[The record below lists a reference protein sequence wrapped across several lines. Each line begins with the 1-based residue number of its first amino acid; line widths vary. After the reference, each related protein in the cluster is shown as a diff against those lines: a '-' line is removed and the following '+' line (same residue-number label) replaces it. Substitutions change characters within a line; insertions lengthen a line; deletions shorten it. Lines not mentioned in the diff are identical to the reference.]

1 MTQIGSEY
9 IERYPEWRES
19 LPGKD
24 LAWLTEMR
32 ADAFEHFA
40 ERGFP
45 TRRTEAWKYTNLAP
59 LAKGVFAPK
68 ASVAGKGLAAA
79 PTHAPNEMTAH
90 RIVFVNGRLEADGSA
105 LNALPKGVRLIT
117 LGEALEK
124 EPALIA
130 THLAASGKP
139 EEPALF
145 EMNTALMTEGAVLM
159 LEPGVELET
168 PVHLF
173 FLTTDEAAQSAMHL
187 RNLIVAG
194 KGSTATIFES
204 YLGTGKTEYWT
215 NVVTEVVVD
224 EDAHLRHYK
233 LQNEGKAAYHIAMT
247 VAKIGDRATYDS
259 FAMSLGGILSR
270 NEIQAM
276 LYGSGID
283 CRLNG
288 VNLARNRQHLDT
300 TTVIDHA
307 KPGSNC
313 NETYKGVVDDHA
325 KTVFQGKIIVRQDSQ
340 KTSAHQLNR
349 NLLLSDEAQANTKPE
364 LRIHA
369 DDVQCSHGA
378 TVSELDEQALFYLR
392 SRGIAEDAARGLLT
406 EAFVAEMIDEIE
418 IVPVR
423 EAMRHSMA
431 GWLSGM
437 SRMGG
442 PA

>member
-1 MTQIGSEY
+1 MTQIGNEY
-9 IERYPEWRES
+9 IEHYPKWRED

-24 LAWLTEMR
+24 LAWLAEIR
-32 ADAFEHFA
+32 AEAFERFT
-40 ERGFP
+40 ECGLP
-45 TRRTEAWKYTNLAP
+45 TRKTEAWKYTNLAP
-59 LAKGVFAPK
+59 LTKDIFAPK
-68 ASVAGKGLAAA
+68 VSAAVRNLTVVPA
-79 PTHAPNEMTAH
+79 HAPNETAAH
-90 RIVFVNGRLEADGSA
+90 RIIFVNGRLEADDSA
-105 LNALPKGVRLIT
+105 INALPKGVRLIT

-124 EPALIA
+124 EPALVA
-130 THLAASGKP
+130 NYLAASNKP

-159 LEPGVELET
+159 LEPEIELET

-194 KGSTATIFES
+194 KGSTATIFET

-215 NVVTEVVVD
+215 NVVTEVVID

-233 LQNEGKAAYHIAMT
+233 LQNEGEAAYHIAMT

-259 FAMSLGGILSR
+259 FALSLGSILSR
-270 NEIQAM
+270 NEIQAF
-276 LYGSGID
+276 LDGSGID

-288 VNLARNRQHLDT
+288 VNLARGHQHMDT

-313 NETYKGVVDDHA
+313 NETYRGVVDNHA
-325 KTVFQGKIIVRQDSQ
+325 ETVFQGKIIVRQNSQ

-349 NLLLSDEAQANTKPE
+349 NLLLSDEAQAKTKPE

-378 TVSELDEQALFYLR
+378 TISELDEQALFYLR
-392 SRGIAEDAARGLLT
+392 SRGIAEDVARSLLT
-406 EAFVAEMIDEIE
+406 EAFVVEMIDEIE
-418 IVPVR
+418 IASIR
-423 EAMRHSMA
+423 EAMRHSMVS
-431 GWLSGM
+431 WLSEMTGM
-437 SRMGG
+437 
-442 PA
+442 

>member
-1 MTQIGSEY
+1 MTQIGSAY
-9 IERYPEWRES
+9 IEHYPEWRKS
-19 LPGKD
+19 LPGND
-24 LAWLTEMR
+24 LAWLTEIR
-32 ADAFEHFA
+32 SDAIARFA

-59 LAKGVFAPK
+59 LAKDVFAPK
-68 ASVAGKGLAAA
+68 TSVAGKSLAAA
-79 PTHAPNEMTAH
+79 LADATNETTAH
-90 RIVFVNGRLEADGSA
+90 RIVFVNGRLAADGSA
-105 LNALPKGVRLIT
+105 RNALPKGVRLMS

-130 THLAASGKP
+130 SHLAGSGKP

-159 LEPGVELET
+159 LEPGVALET

-194 KGSTATIFES
+194 KGSTATVFES

-224 EDAHLRHYK
+224 EDAHLHHYK
-233 LQNEGKAAYHIAMT
+233 LQNEGKTAYHIAMT
-247 VAKIGDRATYDS
+247 VAKIEDRATYDS

-270 NEIQAM
+270 NEIQA
-276 LYGSGID
+276 LLNGSGID

-288 VNLARNRQHLDT
+288 VSLARGRQHMDT

-307 KPGSNC
+307 KPRSNC

-325 KTVFQGKIIVRQDSQ
+325 ETVFQGKIVVRQDSQ

-378 TVSELDEQALFYLR
+378 TISELDEQALFYLR
-392 SRGIAEDAARGLLT
+392 SRGITENAARGLLT

-423 EAMRHSMA
+423 EAMRHSMVN
-431 GWLSGM
+431 WLSEASGM
-437 SRMGG
+437 EER
-442 PA
+442 A